1 VSQAAAGAARAWEK
15 NMSFRALLRVAAL
28 TAVAGIGAGA
38 SMPAQAQ
45 YCQGTVHGLYGRYNL
60 ATGSGFLAVRT
71 RPNSSA
77 RMIGQLFNG
86 DQTEIFDRRG
96 NWYKV
101 DFGGRTGWAS
111 ARWISNDCG
120 Y

>member
-1 VSQAAAGAARAWEK
+1 
-15 NMSFRALLRVAAL
+15 MSFRGISVAAAA
-28 TAVAGIGAGA
+28 AVLAGLSFAA
-38 SMPAQAQ
+38 STPSGAQ
-45 YCQGTVHGLYGRYNL
+45 YCEGTVHGLSRHYNL
-60 ATGSGFLAVRT
+60 ATGSGFLAVRA
-71 RPNSSA
+71 RPNSSS

-101 DFGGRTGWAS
+101 DFGGGTGWAN
-111 ARWISNDCG
+111 ARWLRNDCS

>member
-1 VSQAAAGAARAWEK
+1 
-15 NMSFRALLRVAAL
+15 MSFRGISIAA
-28 TAVAGIGAGA
+28 AAAVVAGLSFAASTPAG
-38 SMPAQAQ
+38 AQ
-45 YCQGTVHGLYGRYNL
+45 YCEGTVHGLARHYNL
-60 ATGSGFLAVRT
+60 ATGSGFLAVRA
-71 RPNSSA
+71 RPNSSS

-101 DFGGRTGWAS
+101 DFGGRTGWAN
-111 ARWISNDCG
+111 ARWLRNDCG